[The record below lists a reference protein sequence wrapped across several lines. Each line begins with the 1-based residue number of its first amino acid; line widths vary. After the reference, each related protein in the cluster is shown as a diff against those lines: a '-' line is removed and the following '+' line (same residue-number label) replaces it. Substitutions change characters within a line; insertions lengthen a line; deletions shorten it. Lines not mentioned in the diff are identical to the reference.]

1 MRDAIASEGLRMSFP
16 TLGPLFTDFYELT
29 MAGAY
34 FAHQRHQQATF
45 SLYIRGDHQARN
57 YYVAAGLEAVIRELE
72 AFTFSDE
79 DVAYVKHRGLFTPD
93 FLAFLSRLRFS
104 GEVMAL
110 PEGTICFPDE
120 PLLEVTAPV
129 IEAQLL
135 ETLLLNTIGT
145 ATLLASKAAR
155 CVTAALGRPLV
166 DFALRRTHGRDAGLT
181 LARSSY
187 LVGFAGTSNT
197 LAGKLYGIPTSG
209 TMAHSFVTAFENEID
224 AFRAFAAAF
233 PLHTVLLIDTYD
245 TLQGARHA
253 AIVAHEMAA
262 RGQTLQGVRLD
273 SGDMVAL
280 SREVR
285 DLLDAQGLHAVKIF
299 ASSGFDEFKI
309 AESLAA
315 GAAIDAFGVGTRV
328 GVSADAPYLDIVY
341 KMVAFDG
348 RPVRKF
354 SPGKATLGG
363 AKQVFRHWTPE
374 GRMAAD
380 VIGRRDEPPAA
391 GTPLLQPVMRQG
403 RRLAA
408 PPQLEQL
415 RRRFASAL
423 ASLEDRYKSLQPCP
437 AYPVTVS
444 PDLDALQQ

>member
-1 MRDAIASEGLRMSFP
+1 MPPAS
-16 TLGPLFTDFYELT
+16 LGPLFTDLYELT
-29 MAGAY
+29 MAAAY
-34 FAHQRHQQATF
+34 FAHRRDQQATF
-45 SLYIRGDHQARN
+45 SLFIRGNHQPRN
-57 YYVAAGLEAVIRELE
+57 YYVAAGLETALRELE
-72 AFTFSDE
+72 AFAFADE
-79 DVAYVKHRGLFTPD
+79 DLAYLEKGGLFPPD
-93 FLAFLSRLRFS
+93 FLAFLSRLRFT

-120 PLLEVTAPV
+120 PLLEITAPV

-135 ETLLLNTIGT
+135 ETLLLNVLGT
-145 ATLLASKAAR
+145 ATILASKAAR
-155 CVTAALGRPLV
+155 CVTAAQGRPLV
-166 DFALRRTHGRDAGLT
+166 DFALRRTQGRDAGLA

-187 LVGFAGTSNT
+187 LAGFAGTSNT

-209 TMAHSFVTAFENEID
+209 TMAHAFVTAFETEID
-224 AFRAFAAAF
+224 AFRAYAATF
-233 PLHTVLLIDTYD
+233 PRHTVLLIDTYD
-245 TLQGARHA
+245 TLQGARNA
-253 AIVAHEMAA
+253 VTVAHEMAA
-262 RGQTLQGVRLD
+262 RGQSLQGVRLD

-285 DLLDAQGLHAVKIF
+285 RLLDAEGLPAVKIF

-374 GRMAAD
+374 GRMAGD
-380 VIGRRDEPPAA
+380 VLGRRDEAPPA
-391 GTPLLQPVMRQG
+391 GTPMLQAVMRHG

-408 PPQLEQL
+408 PARLEDL

-423 ASLEDRYKSLQPCP
+423 ATLEACYQSLQPCP

-444 PDLDALQQ
+444 PELAARQR